1 MAYGVV
7 GVVSTYSHFQRTGR
21 LGATPDE
28 IADVVGRFVVRS
40 LAADDEIARRSERPS
55 APDFRCR
62 HAAVACRP
70 RHRPNDTNKGA
81 STVAHEFLSD
91 DWIEAAKAIRDKH
104 AAEVPKIASSI
115 KMNQVI
121 TDAPG
126 GGEIKMFMDTSSGEL
141 VIDKGEL
148 PDAEVTITLP
158 YDVAKK
164 QMVDQDAAAA
174 MQAFMSGKVKVQGD
188 MMKLM
193 SLQGMGTD
201 EASKKINDEIKEMT
215 A

>member
-1 MAYGVV
+1 M
-7 GVVSTYSHFQRTGR
+7 
-21 LGATPDE
+21 
-28 IADVVGRFVVRS
+28 
-40 LAADDEIARRSERPS
+40 
-55 APDFRCR
+55 
-62 HAAVACRP
+62 
-70 RHRPNDTNKGA
+70 
-81 STVAHEFLSD
+81 AHEFLSD

-104 AAEVPKIASSI
+104 AADVPKIAASI
-115 KMNQVI
+115 KMNQII

-141 VIDKGEL
+141 VMDKGEL

-201 EASKKINDEIKEMT
+201 EATKKINDEIKEMT

>member
-1 MAYGVV
+1 M
-7 GVVSTYSHFQRTGR
+7 
-21 LGATPDE
+21 
-28 IADVVGRFVVRS
+28 
-40 LAADDEIARRSERPS
+40 
-55 APDFRCR
+55 
-62 HAAVACRP
+62 
-70 RHRPNDTNKGA
+70 
-81 STVAHEFLSD
+81 AHEFLSD
-91 DWIEAAKAIRDKH
+91 DWIEAAKAIRDKY
-104 AAEVPKIASSI
+104 AIRCPNPASI
-115 KMNQVI
+115 KMNQII
-121 TDAPG
+121 TDAPS

-141 VIDKGEL
+141 VMDKGEL

-201 EASKKINDEIKEMT
+201 DATKKINHEIKEMT

>member
-1 MAYGVV
+1 M
-7 GVVSTYSHFQRTGR
+7 
-21 LGATPDE
+21 
-28 IADVVGRFVVRS
+28 
-40 LAADDEIARRSERPS
+40 
-55 APDFRCR
+55 
-62 HAAVACRP
+62 
-70 RHRPNDTNKGA
+70 
-81 STVAHEFLSD
+81 AHEFLSD
-91 DWIEAAKAIRDKH
+91 DWIEAAKAIRDKY
-104 AAEVPKIASSI
+104 AADVPKMPSI
-115 KMNQVI
+115 KMNQII

-126 GGEIKMFMDTSSGEL
+126 GGEIKMFMDSSSGEM
-141 VIDKGEL
+141 VMDKGEL
-148 PDAEVTITLP
+148 PDAEVTLTLP

>member
-1 MAYGVV
+1 M
-7 GVVSTYSHFQRTGR
+7 
-21 LGATPDE
+21 
-28 IADVVGRFVVRS
+28 
-40 LAADDEIARRSERPS
+40 
-55 APDFRCR
+55 
-62 HAAVACRP
+62 
-70 RHRPNDTNKGA
+70 
-81 STVAHEFLSD
+81 AHEFLSD
-91 DWIEAAKAIRDKH
+91 DWIEAARRSATNARPTCQDRR
-104 AAEVPKIASSI
+104 SI
-115 KMNQVI
+115 KMNQII

-141 VIDKGEL
+141 VMDKGEL

-193 SLQGMGTD
+193 SLSGMGTD
-201 EASKKINDEIKEMT
+201 DATKKINDEIKEMT

>member
-1 MAYGVV
+1 
-7 GVVSTYSHFQRTGR
+7 
-21 LGATPDE
+21 
-28 IADVVGRFVVRS
+28 
-40 LAADDEIARRSERPS
+40 
-55 APDFRCR
+55 
-62 HAAVACRP
+62 
-70 RHRPNDTNKGA
+70 
-81 STVAHEFLSD
+81 VAHEFLSD
-91 DWIEAAKAIRDKH
+91 DWIAAAKAIRDKY
-104 AAEVPKIASSI
+104 AADVPKMPSI
-115 KMNQVI
+115 KMNQII

-126 GGEIKMFMDTSSGEL
+126 GSEIKMYMDSSSGEM
-141 VIDKGEL
+141 VMDKGEL
-148 PDAEVTITLP
+148 PDAEVTLTLP